1 MNRKTLLAIALMFLT
16 YWVFNT
22 YIIPKPQKNVTKPAT
37 EETKDNNN
45 NEQVSSKD
53 EPISNVIA
61 SGDIIQDDTTKVV
74 TLANDFLEL
83 TFSNRNAVITS
94 AKLKN
99 FKLTDEQI
107 VQLIPTNTVLG
118 KVDLDK
124 GKLDNYL
131 YLFEENKNSVRFYL
145 NDKDGNEVFSK
156 EYVLHEDYQLDLN
169 LDFSSEEYQ
178 DDYTFN
184 VNGITD
190 TENLSYKE
198 KNPES
203 YFKGKTR
210 DYKFISLDNNEIES
224 YDLNKL
230 KKSNQNSESQS
241 VKWAA
246 VRSKYFVISLFSNQI
261 SGKKTYNAR
270 MENESPAFTLSIE
283 DANFDDTQHKYNMYL
298 GPVDPEF
305 INKFDSTLEFDR
317 VIERSWTW
325 LHWLSKLFEI
335 VFKYLGKVIPNYG
348 LVIIIF
354 AILMKVILY
363 PLTHKAF
370 ENSTKMQQ
378 IQPQLNAIQKQY
390 KSDPMKMQQERSKV
404 MKEHGV
410 STLGGCLPML
420 IQMPIFFALYPTLR
434 YSLGLRGASF
444 VGWLQDLSIPDPY
457 FVLPILMGVFMFIQQ
472 KMMLAKQKT
481 GNQDLDEKQEAMMQS
496 QKMMA
501 YFMPVIMFFIFK
513 NLPSGLV
520 LYWTVFNILGIFQ
533 QNYINKKFRGQ

>member
-169 LDFSSEEYQ
+169 LAFSSEEYQ

-283 DANFDDTQHKYNMYL
+283 DANFDDIQHKYNMYL

-457 FVLPILMGVFMFIQQ
+457 YVLPILMGVFMFIQQ